1 MVRHKRTSQRYK
13 LNPAPGCSDIW
24 SLRARGF
31 SIRKERTMETIWNIT
46 LGFVMGLIIATVLF
60 GPIIMGWV

>member
-1 MVRHKRTSQRYK
+1 QTFPVAVSV
-13 LNPAPGCSDIW
+13 G
-24 SLRARGF
+24 RASNG
-31 SIRKERTMETIWNIT
+31 TIWNIT